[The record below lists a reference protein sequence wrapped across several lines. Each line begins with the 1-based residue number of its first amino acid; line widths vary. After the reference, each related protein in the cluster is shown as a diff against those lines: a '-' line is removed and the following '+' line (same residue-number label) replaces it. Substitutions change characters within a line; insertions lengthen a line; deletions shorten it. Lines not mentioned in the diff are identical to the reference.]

1 MQKLYELSAKDA
13 AAEFGEPLP
22 ADEDDAGLF
31 TPDDQEVSGL
41 GIEATEFNDEEEE
54 NTISE
59 LLNSLNAAE
68 NSDMADAIERE
79 RREREEYLRQ
89 EEENYQKRLASV
101 EEDYNR
107 KRYEAEQAAKKERLA
122 REEEERRLEEE
133 EEQRAKEATFMGKLG
148 KFFKKKPKDQV
159 EEPEVTPVSEVREDE
174 PEEEIK
180 TPAAEKEIIAA
191 STPVNIEAA
200 TDPDSK
206 EEEMSF
212 EYDLSEGIDEGMEEP
227 EEPEAK
233 TPQSEAID
241 VPESATAAR
250 KEVKAEKKEK
260 PAKQAKPA
268 KEKPVKEEKKDK
280 KSIFAMFKKEKPE
293 KPVRTVVPVEE
304 YSSSRASMD
313 VEEPDWKYIA
323 LHDEPTG
330 MLNSRAYHDA
340 IKKAP
345 NTIAVVFFDINNL
358 KYVNDN
364 FSHQDGDALIKH
376 CTESIIKHFGEERV
390 YRIGG
395 DEFVALLPKEKNLA
409 DYISDKSNMVHK
421 DLQAHFKASE
431 KHVPH
436 AVSIG
441 YAIGDGE
448 HTVDEIIKA
457 ADAMMYRNKKA
468 YKQSHPDYNMRGET
482 PQAAPKPEKVEK
494 DHDELLSKDQKSLK
508 DKIRNKHQMPTPMS
522 TKNLIREIQKKAGEV
537 HAILIASPTFDHL
550 FIIRNVDEFINLVLE
565 QEAVIDYSY
574 LYVVWDGGSQYYG
587 TDEYY
592 DSVTDIFKEIAEGLV
607 SGKFK
612 SEKDVRSVK
621 GINIFRNV
629 YL

>member
-13 AAEFGEPLP
+13 AAEFGDPLP
-22 ADEDDAGLF
+22 ADEDDGGIF
-31 TPDDQEVSGL
+31 TTDEQEISGL
-41 GIEATEFNDEEEE
+41 GIEAVEFNDEEEE

-59 LLNSLNAAE
+59 LLNSLNDAE
-68 NSDMADAIERE
+68 NADMADAIERE

-122 REEEERRLEEE
+122 REAEERRLEEE
-133 EEQRAKEATFMGKLG
+133 EEERAKEATFMGKLG
-148 KFFKKKPKDQV
+148 KFFKKKPKNEPEAESV
-159 EEPEVTPVSEVREDE
+159 AEPVISEPEVEALETPK
-174 PEEEIK
+174 PER
-180 TPAAEKEIIAA
+180 EIIAA
-191 STPVNIEAA
+191 STPVNVEAVA
-200 TDPDSK
+200 DNGA
-206 EEEMSF
+206 EEEPSF
-212 EYDLSEGIDEGMEEP
+212 DFDLAEALEGEGIAEEDEP
-227 EEPEAK
+227 EIT
-233 TPQSEAID
+233 TPQSEAINP
-241 VPESATAAR
+241 PEEEI
-250 KEVKAEKKEK
+250 KK
-260 PAKQAKPA
+260 PAKEEVKKPVKEAKPR
-268 KEKPVKEEKKDK
+268 KEKPVKEKNVKEEKAEKKSFFD
-280 KSIFAMFKKEKPE
+280 MFKKPAKPTA
-293 KPVRTVVPVEE
+293 PVVPVEE
-304 YSSSRASMD
+304 YSSRGSMD

-376 CTESIIKHFGEERV
+376 CTESIIRHFGEDRV

-395 DEFVALLPKEKNLA
+395 DEFVALLPKDKNLA
-409 DYISDKSNMVHK
+409 DYIADKSNMVHK

-441 YAIGDGE
+441 YAMGDGE

-482 PQAAPKPEKVEK
+482 PQAAPRPEKVEK
-494 DHDELLSKDQKSLK
+494 DHDELLSKDQKGLK
-508 DKIRNKHQMPTPMS
+508 DKIRNKHQMPTAIS
-522 TKNLIREIQKKAGEV
+522 TKTLIREIQKKAGEV

-550 FIIRNVDEFINLVLE
+550 FIIRNVDEFIALVLE

-587 TDEYY
+587 ADEYY
-592 DSVTDIFKEIAEGLV
+592 NEVTDIFKEIAEGLV

>member
-13 AAEFGEPLP
+13 AAEFGDPMP
-22 ADEDDAGLF
+22 ADEDDGGIF
-31 TPDDQEVSGL
+31 TTDEQEISGL
-41 GIEATEFNDEEEE
+41 GIEAVEFNDEEEE

-59 LLNSLNAAE
+59 LLNSLNDAE
-68 NSDMADAIERE
+68 NADMADAIERE

-122 REEEERRLEEE
+122 REAEERRLEEE
-133 EEQRAKEATFMGKLG
+133 EEERAKEATFMGKLG
-148 KFFKKKPKDQV
+148 KFFKKKPKNEPEAEPVV
-159 EEPEVTPVSEVREDE
+159 EPVVSEPEPEVETPK
-174 PEEEIK
+174 PER
-180 TPAAEKEIIAA
+180 EIIAA
-191 STPVNIEAA
+191 STPVNVEAVA
-200 TDPDSK
+200 DNGA
-206 EEEMSF
+206 EEEPSF
-212 EYDLSEGIDEGMEEP
+212 EFDLAEGLEGEGIAEEDEP
-227 EEPEAK
+227 EIT
-233 TPQSEAID
+233 TPQSEAINP
-241 VPESATAAR
+241 PEEEIKKPAPA
-250 KEVKAEKKEK
+250 KEEVKKPVKE
-260 PAKQAKPA
+260 AKPR
-268 KEKPVKEEKKDK
+268 KEKPVKEKNVKEEKAEKKSFFD
-280 KSIFAMFKKEKPE
+280 MFKKPAKPTA
-293 KPVRTVVPVEE
+293 PVVPVEE
-304 YSSSRASMD
+304 YSSRGSMD

-376 CTESIIKHFGEERV
+376 CTESIIRHFGEDRV

-395 DEFVALLPKEKNLA
+395 DEFVALLPKDKNLA
-409 DYISDKSNMVHK
+409 DYIADKSNMVHK

-441 YAIGDGE
+441 YAMGDGE

-482 PQAAPKPEKVEK
+482 PQAAPRPEKVEK
-494 DHDELLSKDQKSLK
+494 DHDELLSKDQKGLK
-508 DKIRNKHQMPTPMS
+508 DKIRNKHQMPTAIS
-522 TKNLIREIQKKAGEV
+522 TKTLIREIQKKAGEV

-550 FIIRNVDEFINLVLE
+550 FIIRNVDEFIALVLE

-587 TDEYY
+587 ADEYY
-592 DSVTDIFKEIAEGLV
+592 NEVTDIFKEIAEGLV